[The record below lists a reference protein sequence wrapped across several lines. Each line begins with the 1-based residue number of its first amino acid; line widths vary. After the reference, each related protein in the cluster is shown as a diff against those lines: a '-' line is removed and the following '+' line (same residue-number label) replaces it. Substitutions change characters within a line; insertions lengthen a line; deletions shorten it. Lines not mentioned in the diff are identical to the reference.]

1 MMTPMF
7 GRATKVWFFLI
18 ALCFIF
24 LVVGERVG
32 GRAGL
37 FIGLLLAVGL
47 NALVF
52 FLGEPRLLSR
62 LNARRWKG
70 RDPWGAGARLR
81 ALCEKHALPEPH
93 LFVMESS
100 AVTAF
105 TVGFSASRPSLC
117 LSTGLLNSLT
127 PADLEAVLAHQ
138 LCHAD
143 RMDSFG
149 FGVTSVVANTLVG
162 IGQFLDKL
170 WPPNFFLNR
179 RQEPFQSLLSP
190 LGWLVIRIVIS
201 PQAYFET
208 DRLAAQMIES
218 RERLGE
224 VLWRLEGL
232 AQTRPLDIPPC
243 TSHLFIVNPEG
254 FRQRNPFL
262 RTHPPL
268 DVRLR
273 NLTGMPTA

>member
-18 ALCFIF
+18 ALCFVF

-32 GRAGL
+32 GRVGL
-37 FIGLLLAVGL
+37 FVGLLLAVGL

-70 RDPWGAGARLR
+70 RDPWGAAERLR
-81 ALCEKHALPEPH
+81 ALCLKHELPEPH
-93 LFVMESS
+93 LFVMESP

-105 TVGFSASRPSLC
+105 TVGFSARKPCLC
-117 LSTGLLNSLT
+117 LSTGLLDNLSA
-127 PADLEAVLAHQ
+127 ADLEAVLAHQ
-138 LCHAD
+138 LCHAE

-162 IGQFLDKL
+162 IGQLLDRA

-208 DRLAAQMIES
+208 DRMAAQMIES